1 MKRQLANLANK
12 VLEPMGAKVVQF
24 DGWHKPWD
32 KEFAAWI
39 KQAKASGRDP
49 NDIGD
54 EEWSRDPLKQTLEH
68 HYLPLVN
75 PAATVL
81 ELGPGTG
88 RLTRHAIGA
97 CRRMILVDYSAL
109 VCSWLKT
116 YLKGRGEFQVI
127 LIEKPQLK
135 GIEDQSIDAV
145 ISNGVFEH
153 LDMDE
158 IFYFLR
164 EFHRVLKPG
173 GRCSFNFNN
182 VTSDESLALFA
193 KFRAEVGSKCIFKFH
208 HPETIRRL
216 SELSGLDVLSMSAG
230 AGRLTQIDL
239 IRRSHTALA

>member
-1 MKRQLANLANK
+1 MKRQLANLANR
-12 VLEPMGAKVVQF
+12 VLEPFGARVVQF
-24 DGWHKPWD
+24 DGWDKPWD

-39 KQAKASGRDP
+39 TKAEASGRDP

-54 EEWSRDPLKQTLEH
+54 EEWLRDPLREALER
-68 HYLPLVN
+68 HYLPLVH
-75 PAATVL
+75 PSATVL

-88 RLTRHAIGA
+88 RLTRHVIGA

-116 YLKGRGEFQVI
+116 YLKGRGEFQVV
-127 LIEKPQLK
+127 LIEKPQLD
-135 GIEDQSIDAV
+135 GIEDGSVDAV

-182 VTSDESLALFA
+182 FTSDESLALFA
-193 KFRAEVGSKCIFKFH
+193 QFRAGVGSKCIFKFH
-208 HPETIRRL
+208 HPDTVRRL
-216 SELSGLDVLSMSAG
+216 SELSGLDVLRMSASE
-230 AGRLTQIDL
+230 GRLTQIDL
-239 IRRSHTALA
+239 IRRSPTATA